1 MNYTDRRRH
10 YLANE
15 ARRQPVTPRPFFVI
29 DSATPEV
36 LKVEY
41 RRLFWGGMDKE
52 QAAKKLGIK
61 GWWETL

>member
-1 MNYTDRRRH
+1 MNYTDRYRQR
-10 YLANE
+10 LANE
-15 ARRQPVTPRPFFVI
+15 ARSGTVTPRPFFVI
-29 DSATPEV
+29 DSATPED

-52 QAAKKLGIK
+52 QAAKQLGIK